1 MIAVNIDFDEK
12 AISLVQEKSISSF
25 LIDVDLMEEP
35 CVQVLSPVIKLKFS
49 DNDEFAHKTNVNGIE
64 ILISNQFIERFGKY
78 EKILIS
84 IKGLIRK
91 QLFIKNIEPIIKNVC
106 II

>member
-1 MIAVNIDFDEK
+1 MITVNFDEK
-12 AISLVQEKSISSF
+12 ALGLIQEKSISSF
-25 LIDVDLMEEP
+25 LIDTDLMEEP
-35 CVQVLSPVIKLKFS
+35 CVQVFSPVIRLKFS
-49 DNDEFAHKTNVNGIE
+49 DNDEFEQKVNVNGIE
-64 ILISNQFIERFGKY
+64 IFFSNQYIDHFGKH

-106 II
+106 KIN

>member
-1 MIAVNIDFDEK
+1 MITVNFNDK
-12 AISLVQEKSISSF
+12 ALGLIQEKSISSF

-35 CVQVLSPVIKLKFS
+35 CVQVFSPVIKLKFS
-49 DNDEFAHKTNVNGIE
+49 DNDEFEQKINVDGIE
-64 ILISNQFIERFGKY
+64 ILFSNEFIEQFGKH
-78 EKILIS
+78 ENILIS

-106 II
+106 KIN